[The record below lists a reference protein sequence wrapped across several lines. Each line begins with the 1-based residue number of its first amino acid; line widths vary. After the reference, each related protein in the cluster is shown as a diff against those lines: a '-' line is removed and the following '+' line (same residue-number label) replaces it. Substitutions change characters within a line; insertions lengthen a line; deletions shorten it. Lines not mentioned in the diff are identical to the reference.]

1 MQTLAINAPSIEW
14 SPRNW
19 IKAFCALGGLVLPK
33 ARVIQWS
40 EAVTDFESMPTDMA
54 TLGQMS
60 RVMIEL
66 DAAPDRRAQVFAY
79 LGGTL

>member
-1 MQTLAINAPSIEW
+1 MSAAKNAPEW

-19 IKAFCALGGLVLPK
+19 IIAFCALGGLVHPQ

-40 EAVTDFESMPTDMA
+40 EAVTDFESMPTDMR
-54 TLGQMS
+54 TLAQMS

-66 DAAPDRRAQVFAY
+66 DSGPDRRDQVFAF
-79 LGGTL
+79 LGA